1 MKKDNDIV
9 STLREKLRKF
19 IRELH
24 RLTTYVKILEFYFAT
39 ALLTPNRKNYADLQ
53 ILQEGNIIPED
64 SRMAIMGLIGSP
76 FIMVTWCLNLL
87 KLLEHAKSSLS
98 I

>member
-1 MKKDNDIV
+1 MN
-9 STLREKLRKF
+9 RRKN
-19 IRELH
+19 
-24 RLTTYVKILEFYFAT
+24 EFYFAT

-87 KLLEHAKSSLS
+87 KLLERAKSSLS
-98 I
+98 IYMVRKLRNNQRDDIC